1 MVKTAASHAVNIG
14 SNPVRVTSSSQ
25 AAYRSLPAK
34 AESLL
39 IPLLIAS
46 AHDRCAGSFAVVIVV
61 QCRKR
66 HCLRMTRLVLFHS
79 QPLRWVARGER
90 RENSKIALDKW
101 KKRSIIEMFSGQP
114 DDRYTKRA
122 EQKPSEADFV
132 RNIQLVL
139 IAVRVHLFPSRT
151 QKLSSL
157 APTIL
162 CGRLHGKIGN
172 ANTNIPP

>member
-1 MVKTAASHAVNIG
+1 MVKWLRQRPLTPLTSVRIRYG
-14 SNPVRVTSSSQ
+14 SPALRKLHIVRFRLKPK
-25 AAYRSLPAK
+25 AYLFRCSSLPLTTT
-34 AESLL
+34 SLGCSRL
-39 IPLLIAS
+39 ETGNAIA
-46 AHDRCAGSFAVVIVV
+46 R
-61 QCRKR
+61 R
-66 HCLRMTRLVLFHS
+66 FHS

-114 DDRYTKRA
+114 DDRYTKRT

-172 ANTNIPP
+172 ANIEKNSLI